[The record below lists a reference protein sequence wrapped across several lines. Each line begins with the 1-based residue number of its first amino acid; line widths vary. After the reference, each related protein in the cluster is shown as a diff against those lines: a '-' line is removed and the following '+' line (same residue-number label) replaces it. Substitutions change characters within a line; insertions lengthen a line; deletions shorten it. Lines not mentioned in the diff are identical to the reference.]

1 MCCFDGL
8 GLDIGRRGQCGACRR
23 SVMCDAR
30 CKMHTMAAI
39 WSKIE
44 DNARGHGFRQGQGHG
59 YGYTVPI
66 TTVPSFETKQSKVR
80 SSEST
85 LPQRPTQLHDLPS
98 TFPNF
103 ESALPRFRS
112 LDQLMR
118 AVQMSESGHSDM
130 QSASGALYVTTEYV
144 SDRRVRGFR
153 SLGRTGTVFVLD
165 ISLQIPRNGG
175 CSVSTGSSHAFD
187 L

>member
-130 QSASGALYVTTEYV
+130 QSASGALGGYGLRLRSPCSGLSIFGKDGHRIRLRHQLADSAE
-144 SDRRVRGFR
+144 RWMLGFYR
-153 SLGRTGTVFVLD
+153 
-165 ISLQIPRNGG
+165 
-175 CSVSTGSSHAFD
+175 
-187 L
+187 

>member
-1 MCCFDGL
+1 M
-8 GLDIGRRGQCGACRR
+8 Q
-23 SVMCDAR
+23 DAR
-30 CKMHTMAAI
+30 CTRWLRYGRRSKTTPVGMGSDKDKDTDMAI
-39 WSKIE
+39 
-44 DNARGHGFRQGQGHG
+44 RC
-59 YGYTVPI
+59 I

-130 QSASGALYVTTEYV
+130 QSASGALGGYGLRLRSPCSGLSIFGKDGHRIRLRHQLADSAE
-144 SDRRVRGFR
+144 RWMFGFYR
-153 SLGRTGTVFVLD
+153 
-165 ISLQIPRNGG
+165 
-175 CSVSTGSSHAFD
+175 
-187 L
+187 

>member
-1 MCCFDGL
+1 M
-8 GLDIGRRGQCGACRR
+8 Q
-23 SVMCDAR
+23 DAR
-30 CKMHTMAAI
+30 CTRWLRYGRRSKTTPVGMGSDKDKDTDMAI
-39 WSKIE
+39 
-44 DNARGHGFRQGQGHG
+44 RC
-59 YGYTVPI
+59 I

-103 ESALPRFRS
+103 ESALPRFCS
-112 LDQLMR
+112 LDHLMR

-130 QSASGALYVTTEYV
+130 QSASGALLVATDYV

-153 SLGRTGTVFVLD
+153 SLGRMGTVFVLD